1 MWEARKRF
9 SEPGSQ
15 RIEEMAEEEITFCE
29 EGKSCVL
36 RGG

>member
-15 RIEEMAEEEITFCE
+15 RIEEMAEEEMMFY
-29 EGKSCVL
+29 GRSKSCVL
-36 RGG
+36 LVG

>member
-15 RIEEMAEEEITFCE
+15 RIEEMAEEEMMFC
-29 EGKSCVL
+29 GSV
-36 RGG
+36 